1 MAPRR
6 RAAAAPAYF
15 EDATASNRAAAAVVM
30 IIVVAAFAGL
40 VWNIYGGREAP
51 RITPPTASYK
61 VAPPADAANAP
72 DPAEQNA
79 LYDALEGRAETASV
93 TPAAAPE
100 APLAEAASDRP
111 LAAPPAGAPAF
122 VNGGRFVAQV
132 AALQAEPAVANAW
145 ARLAARAPA
154 LFADA
159 KLDVERA
166 DLGARG
172 IYYRVRAGYFADRA
186 NAGLFC
192 DRIKQLGQDCM
203 VVAR

>member
-6 RAAAAPAYF
+6 RPAAAPAYF

-30 IIVVAAFAGL
+30 IIVVAAFAGF

-61 VAPPADAANAP
+61 SAPPPDAANAP

-79 LYDALEGRAETASV
+79 LYDALEGRAETAAV

-100 APLAEAASDRP
+100 APLADEQQRPPVAPRSGNAPVFAA
-111 LAAPPAGAPAF
+111 
-122 VNGGRFVAQV
+122 GGGFVAQV
-132 AALQAEPAVANAW
+132 AALQSEPAVATAW
-145 ARLAARAPA
+145 SRLASRAPA
-154 LFADA
+154 LFAHA
-159 KLDVERA
+159 ELDVERA
-166 DLGARG
+166 DLGTRG

-192 DRIKQLGQDCM
+192 DRIKQMGQDCM